1 MSFLIH
7 NYIIWRLVIM
17 VIEKSTKISFEEICS
32 QLGVSENTLIN
43 FLNSNEDVDSTI
55 KDLVTDDKTALF
67 VIDHYLQHQKKL
79 VIIGKRSPETWTTYN
94 NFMKR
99 VESYLLTNAPSLKI
113 GGLNEVILNEI
124 ITHDN
129 ASNKKYSIRTIN
141 KYNAIMRSFVKFGF
155 QNGHTNKNIGYKFT
169 LEKAKLIPRYIK
181 DDQIPKILEVVG
193 TFSKPIRCRAIIIFF
208 LLTGCRPG
216 EVSNVKVRDFNI
228 EENLIY
234 INDAKG
240 NRDRVIP
247 MYPKLKEEILFY
259 LQKSGMKNW
268 DPFCDGYLFAR
279 DEGLVRQRKL
289 PVRTLQYLVERI
301 RKRIPELSKTTAHSF
316 RHTFAVQ
323 CVKNGLPGHLL
334 TDILGHTNQE
344 TTKVYTTFYGDDL
357 RDQIIGKFPFP
368 FEYLLNTLN
377 EE

>member
-1 MSFLIH
+1 
-7 NYIIWRLVIM
+7 M

-43 FLNSNEDVDSTI
+43 FLNSNGDTDSTI
-55 KDLVTDDKTALF
+55 QDLVTEDKTALF
-67 VIDHYLQHQKKL
+67 VIEQFLQHQKNL
-79 VIIGKRSPETWTTYN
+79 VNIGKRSPETWTTYN

-99 VESYLLTNAPSLKI
+99 VKSYLLINAPSLKI
-113 GGLNEVILNEI
+113 CELNEVILNEI

-141 KYNAIMRSFVKFGF
+141 KYNAIMKSFVKFGF
-155 QNGHTNKNIGYKFT
+155 QNGHTNKNIGHKFT

-181 DDQIPKILEVVG
+181 DDQIPKILEVVS

-216 EVSNVKVRDFNI
+216 EVSNIKVREFSVVED
-228 EENLIY
+228 LIY

-240 NRDRVIP
+240 NKDRIIP
-247 MYPKLKEEILFY
+247 MYPQLKEEILFY

-279 DEGLVRQRKL
+279 DEGVVRQRKL

-323 CVKNGLPGHLL
+323 STKNGLPGHLL
-334 TDILGHTNQE
+334 TLVLGHTKPE
-344 TTKVYTTFYGDDL
+344 TTKVYTTLHGDDL
-357 RDQIIGKFPFP
+357 RNQIIGKFPFP
-368 FEYLLNTLN
+368 FENLLNTLN
-377 EE
+377 ED